1 MTTREI
7 TNAQKKANFEKRC
20 GERDRGG
27 NPQHFLV
34 KAAEVRC
41 RGARERVPASKF
53 SPYVEKKKSRSRTHT
68 SNTEENNSASES
80 DSEEAADA
88 SKCLIRLNSS
98 CSTTEANISYS
109 VCCQLRS
116 C

>member
-7 TNAQKKANFEKRC
+7 TNAQTKANFEKRC

-34 KAAEVRC
+34 KAAEVQC

-53 SPYVEKKKSRSRTHT
+53 SPSVEKK
-68 SNTEENNSASES
+68 NLGVV
-80 DSEEAADA
+80 
-88 SKCLIRLNSS
+88 LILRILRK
-98 CSTTEANISYS
+98 TI
-109 VCCQLRS
+109 QLPSLIPRKRQMPQNV
-116 C
+116 

>member
-34 KAAEVRC
+34 KAAEVQG

-53 SPYVEKKKSRSRTHT
+53 SPSVEKK
-68 SNTEENNSASES
+68 NLGVV
-80 DSEEAADA
+80 
-88 SKCLIRLNSS
+88 LILRILRKTIQLPRKRLMPQN
-98 CSTTEANISYS
+98 
-109 VCCQLRS
+109 V
-116 C
+116 